1 MHLCKKKNIFKHIA
15 KTKNISL
22 PIFIII
28 WFPSSFKHWN
38 PLWVLLIK
46 VLIFCNLKSSN
57 KVNKKVCAV
66 YDCICKYL
74 SFHEQSAK
82 LQGLGNS
89 WRTKLVFRFFCVF
102 CYNLYLSN
110 FVELLDW
117 LRNKYS
123 KNFCD
128 ILYSSKLFLPLLNTP
143 CSACYKKK
151 QMCTGWEVLFMYS
164 FSGNCAASIP
174 IFTFMC
180 LWAIY
185 IVPGLVHIFPPAEEA
200 DRL

>member
-1 MHLCKKKNIFKHIA
+1 VANKYAFNVFDHFLKPFPRFWNQYKILFFINHIEKIFGSFLQILNAHVQKKNIFKHIA

-22 PIFIII
+22 PIYIII

-89 WRTKLVFRFFCVF
+89 WRTKLFFFIFLCF
-102 CYNLYLSN
+102 
-110 FVELLDW
+110 LL
-117 LRNKYS
+117 
-123 KNFCD
+123 
-128 ILYSSKLFLPLLNTP
+128 
-143 CSACYKKK
+143 
-151 QMCTGWEVLFMYS
+151 
-164 FSGNCAASIP
+164 
-174 IFTFMC
+174 
-180 LWAIY
+180 
-185 IVPGLVHIFPPAEEA
+185 
-200 DRL
+200 